1 MIKGIYPS
9 QVKSYPLIKI
19 GIGPFYLVTHQ
30 ARLVMNRPNYE
41 KNCCSWF
48 SFIDYLDASI
58 AAKMWLGNVPNT
70 VGWSTFMNNGLKNFE
85 QNILRFYTL
94 SSLKL
99 VLRASCYF
107 VQERLRSKTS
117 IIATKN
123 WDANLSRFFF
133 SF

>member
-48 SFIDYLDASI
+48 PFIDYLIIIEELILVQNLIYSI
-58 AAKMWLGNVPNT
+58 
-70 VGWSTFMNNGLKNFE
+70 
-85 QNILRFYTL
+85 
-94 SSLKL
+94 
-99 VLRASCYF
+99 
-107 VQERLRSKTS
+107 
-117 IIATKN
+117 
-123 WDANLSRFFF
+123 
-133 SF
+133 